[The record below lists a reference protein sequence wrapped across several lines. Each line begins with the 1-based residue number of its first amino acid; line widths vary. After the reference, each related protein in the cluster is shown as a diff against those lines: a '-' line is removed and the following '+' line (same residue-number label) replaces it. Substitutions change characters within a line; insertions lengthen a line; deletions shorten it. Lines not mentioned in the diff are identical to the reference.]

1 MDTLLRLS
9 PRPPSCTRLPTDPC
23 GNNGCNFWL
32 PIPLVIQLEI
42 FYSFHSK
49 MASTLRTRMHVIHEP
64 CIWPSLSRGLCSS
77 LFRASDL
84 LRKVTGSIIVRDPD
98 FFFCPAFVT
107 WWSHRFS
114 YKVIVYFERDVRHVP
129 FKHTTTTYLLFSLH
143 HYHNCHIALVFQQ
156 HNLDFNVF
164 PSLRR
169 VGEKICPEELGNFL
183 RLKTTLRHKFN
194 ETS

>member
-32 PIPLVIQLEI
+32 PVPLVIQLEI

-64 CIWPSLSRGLCSS
+64 CIWPSLTRGLCSS

-84 LRKVTGSIIVRDPD
+84 LRKVTGSIIVRG
-98 FFFCPAFVT
+98 F
-107 WWSHRFS
+107 
-114 YKVIVYFERDVRHVP
+114 
-129 FKHTTTTYLLFSLH
+129 
-143 HYHNCHIALVFQQ
+143 LVFTV
-156 HNLDFNVF
+156 LKDELEAGK
-164 PSLRR
+164 SL
-169 VGEKICPEELGNFL
+169 KALFFL
-183 RLKTTLRHKFN
+183 QPKL
-194 ETS
+194 